1 MLPGFLYEKRTEN
14 IPLTK
19 PLFPSKLST
28 VYGKSEEEEEYA
40 DTDLRESHPQAGR
53 WLGNGQAEGSFGA
66 EMMRKPE
73 EIPECSHFRLA
84 LRYGK

>member
-1 MLPGFLYEKRTEN
+1 MY
-14 IPLTK
+14 PLTK

-28 VYGKSEEEEEYA
+28 IYGKSEEEEEYA
-40 DTDLRESHPQAGR
+40 GTDLRESHPQAGR

-73 EIPECSHFRLA
+73 EIPECSHFRLT

>member
-1 MLPGFLYEKRTEN
+1 MLAPT
-14 IPLTK
+14 
-19 PLFPSKLST
+19 
-28 VYGKSEEEEEYA
+28 SERVIHRLE
-40 DTDLRESHPQAGR
+40 DGLVTDRQKVA
-53 WLGNGQAEGSFGA
+53 FGA